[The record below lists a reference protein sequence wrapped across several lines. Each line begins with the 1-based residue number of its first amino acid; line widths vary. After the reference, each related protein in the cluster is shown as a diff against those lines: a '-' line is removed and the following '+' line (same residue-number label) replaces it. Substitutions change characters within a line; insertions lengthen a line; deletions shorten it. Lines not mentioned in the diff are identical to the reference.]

1 MLKSLRARFI
11 RLLLATAVAAIL
23 IGSPSAIPVYA
34 GDCGTGGSHNT
45 GG

>member
-1 MLKSLRARFI
+1 MLKSLHTKLV
-11 RLLLATAVAAIL
+11 RLLLVAAAAVIL
-23 IGSPSAIPVYA
+23 LGSPSVTPAYA